1 MFRKDIGIDLGTV
14 NILVYIK
21 GEGVVLNEPS
31 VVVIDEDTKR
41 PIAYGKDA
49 DEMLGRTPGK
59 IRVIKPMKDGV
70 IADFETTGLLL
81 DYLLRKV
88 NIKGGF
94 VKPRILICC
103 PANITEVE
111 KSAIADAAARTGA
124 KRVFIEEEPKV
135 AAIGAGLDISKPV
148 ANMVVDIGG
157 GTTDIAVLSLGNIV
171 TSASIKTAGN
181 TFDNDIIKYIKDKY
195 KLLIGEKTA
204 EKIKKNIGNVKY
216 KEIKDNNNNGNKNK
230 NNNDKKEHKK
240 EEFEKMDVRG
250 RDLVGG
256 LPKTITVS
264 SNEIAEALKSSVEK
278 ITKMVKQVLEQT
290 PPELSA
296 DIIEKGIVLTG
307 GGALLKNLPEYL
319 EEKLEVPVFTAEDP
333 LTCVANGTGI
343 LLDKIH
349 YIDY

>member
-81 DYLLRKV
+81 DYLLKKV
-88 NIKGGF
+88 NVKSSFI
-94 VKPRILICC
+94 KPRILICC

-111 KSAIADAAARTGA
+111 KSAIVDAAARTGA

-181 TFDNDIIKYIKDKY
+181 TFDSDIINYIKDKY

-204 EKIKKNIGNVKY
+204 EKIKKNIGNVNY
-216 KEIKDNNNNGNKNK
+216 KENKNNYNNKNK
-230 NNNDKKEHKK
+230 DKDKEYNKK
-240 EEFEKMDVRG
+240 TFEKMDVRG

-256 LPKTITVS
+256 LPKTVTVS
-264 SNEIAEALKSSVEK
+264 SDEISEALKSSVEK

-319 EEKLEVPVFTAEDP
+319 EERLEVPVFTAEDP

-349 YIDY
+349 YVDY